1 MTTEEFRIL
10 KKSVAEA
17 YAKHENEDLL
27 KQVDSLTAKVDEL
40 KEYLDPFWN
49 EEPPKGLDP
58 TFYRTLSYEGDLK
71 IYNKV
76 QALKE

>member
-27 KQVDSLTAKVDEL
+27 KQVDSLTAKVEEL
-40 KEYLDPFWN
+40 K
-49 EEPPKGLDP
+49 GLIK
-58 TFYRTLSYEGDLK
+58 EGINFNNDQVWV
-71 IYNKV
+71 NKAE
-76 QALKE
+76 QALKK